1 MKHQFLVS
9 NDKRETVRNFLQALE
24 SLNGKLIIQVE
35 NVVVITTEDE
45 RLAQILDKVL
55 NREEAQAPEVVKA
68 PEEITPVPL
77 PPHSPFG
84 NRSYGSPG
92 GEARIDHQTGKVLEK
107 RFCEK
112 CRDKYQPVRRDQRF
126 CSDCARKL
134 HSKAARMVWHII
146 GTEEFFS
153 RKELVARLQGN
164 VLPVGTRL
172 NHDNNG
178 SYTVILKDGKA
189 QVEKIKE

>member
-9 NDKRETVRNFLQALE
+9 SDKREHVRNFLQALE

-55 NREEAQAPEVVKA
+55 NPPPVEINAPEKA
-68 PEEITPVPL
+68 KVAEGWSQSEPEIHQLTVAEKPKV
-77 PPHSPFG
+77 H
-84 NRSYGSPG
+84 
-92 GEARIDHQTGKVLEK
+92 ARTGKVLEN

-112 CRDKYQPVRRDQRF
+112 CHLEYQPIRLDQRY
-126 CSDCARKL
+126 CSDCAQKL
-134 HSKAARMVWHII
+134 HSKNARQVWHII

-153 RKELVARLQGN
+153 HKELMRRLQGN
-164 VLPVGTRL
+164 ELNVGTRL
-172 NHDNNG
+172 NQDNNG
-178 SYTVILKDGKA
+178 AYSVILKDGKA